1 MREGD
6 EQLKPALTRS
16 GEFTVGVSAVAPVPL
31 SQLFPERLPEPPVV
45 PAGGCPSDPDA
56 GPKPGAAV
64 WQIVLDT
71 QPTSQSAYTR
81 YKTTAR
87 GAYEAAR
94 GRAGIHSWADLREV
108 VLWNAAGEATEGSL
122 TSVYVRDGAGAAWVT
137 PAVAASG
144 GQQGTTRRWALE
156 HGLAAEGV
164 VAAAAALP
172 AGSWAVL
179 SNGVRGFWGGWVA

>member
-1 MREGD
+1 M
-6 EQLKPALTRS
+6 
-16 GEFTVGVSAVAPVPL
+16 PL
-31 SQLFPERLPEPPVV
+31 SQLFPERLPEPLAA
-45 PAGGCPSDPDA
+45 PADGRPSDPDA
-56 GPKPGAAV
+56 RPKPDATGAMA
-64 WQIVLDT
+64 WQIALDT
-71 QPTSQSAYTR
+71 QPTPQSAYTR

-94 GRAGIHSWADLREV
+94 GRAGIHSWAELREV
-108 VLWNAAGEATEGSL
+108 VLWNTAGEATEGSL
-122 TSVYVRDGAGAAWVT
+122 TSVYVRDGADAAWVT

-164 VAAAAALP
+164 IPAAAALP